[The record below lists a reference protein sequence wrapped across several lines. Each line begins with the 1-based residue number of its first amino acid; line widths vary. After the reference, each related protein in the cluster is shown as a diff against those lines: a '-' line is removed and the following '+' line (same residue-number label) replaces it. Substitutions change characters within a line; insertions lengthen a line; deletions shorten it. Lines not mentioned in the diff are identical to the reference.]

1 MAEVHFSI
9 YGFLHVSHYLKR
21 GGKDYKWNLKYVRT
35 HFYTQITSHVGEMT
49 ELPASANKTI
59 SAEQIGPWMFSLLLT
74 VILSEPHEIQKI
86 KN

>member
-1 MAEVHFSI
+1 
-9 YGFLHVSHYLKR
+9 
-21 GGKDYKWNLKYVRT
+21 
-35 HFYTQITSHVGEMT
+35 MT

-86 KN
+86 KNWFEKNMDTDKF